1 MQPYLSLRP
10 QAIPLPSDADLQNAI
25 DQELMYLD
33 MMLDTDELD
42 LTIPANFE
50 MNVNTKS
57 RFYTPSPN
65 PQTVDFCKLL
75 GIDDLIGNACPPPRA
90 ATQTHAATLDNN
102 QDVSSS
108 APDQPA
114 DVVNETNK
122 ESATNETPSNNEQ
135 TLPTQ
140 EQRDQSPKRQ
150 KLD

>member
-1 MQPYLSLRP
+1 M
-10 QAIPLPSDADLQNAI
+10 
-25 DQELMYLD
+25 
-33 MMLDTDELD
+33 
-42 LTIPANFE
+42 
-50 MNVNTKS
+50 
-57 RFYTPSPN
+57 
-65 PQTVDFCKLL
+65 
-75 GIDDLIGNACPPPRA
+75 IGNACPPPRA

-122 ESATNETPSNNEQ
+122 ESATNETPSNKEQ